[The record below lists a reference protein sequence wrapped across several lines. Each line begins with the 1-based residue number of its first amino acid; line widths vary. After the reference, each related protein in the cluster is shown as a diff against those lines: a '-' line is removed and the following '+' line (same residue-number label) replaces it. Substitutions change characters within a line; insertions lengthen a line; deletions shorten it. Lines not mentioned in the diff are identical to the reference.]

1 MTTLHLL
8 SKGNGRYD
16 FAVATKCKATSDDG
30 KQNGRFTDDVKAD
43 VAARSAYFCN
53 NPQCNRLL
61 RAPLDQNAAG
71 PLKLGQVAHIYGN
84 RHGSERHQCHE
95 DPSSRANPDNAIF
108 LCAACHDMIDKR
120 GAHSGASGFS
130 ALEILSWRDTHYA
143 LVQEALTGS
152 YDLFSLVRRQS
163 QAAAD
168 ARALL
173 TDMNNRRVFFD
184 PPHDEDW
191 SQVVQ
196 SLGEFRSLLNGI
208 LRNSLQGD
216 PVHQPAT
223 EIQSLLRKTL
233 GDLKLQ
239 KNGLAIDEEE
249 ARDFLRIMRRRLGK
263 QIDELAR
270 VSGMPVPG
278 NLHSVLAR

>member
-1 MTTLHLL
+1 MQ
-8 SKGNGRYD
+8 
-16 FAVATKCKATSDDG
+16 TKCKTTSDDG
-30 KQNGRFTDDVKAD
+30 KQDGRFTDDVKGD
-43 VAARSAYFCN
+43 AAAHSAYFCN

-120 GAHSGASGFS
+120 GAHSGTSGFG
-130 ALEILSWRDTHYA
+130 APEILSWRDTHHA

-152 YDLFSLVRRQS
+152 YNLFSLVRRQS
-163 QAAAD
+163 QTAAA
-168 ARALL
+168 ARTLL

-191 SQVVQ
+191 SHVVQ
-196 SLGEFRSLLNGI
+196 SLSRFRTLLNDI
-208 LRNSLQGD
+208 LKNSLPRD

-223 EIQSLLRKTL
+223 EIQALLRKTQ

-239 KNGLAIDEEE
+239 KNGRAIDEEE

-263 QIDELAR
+263 QIAQLAR
-270 VSGMPVPG
+270 VSGMPVPD
-278 NLHSVLAR
+278 NLQSVLAR